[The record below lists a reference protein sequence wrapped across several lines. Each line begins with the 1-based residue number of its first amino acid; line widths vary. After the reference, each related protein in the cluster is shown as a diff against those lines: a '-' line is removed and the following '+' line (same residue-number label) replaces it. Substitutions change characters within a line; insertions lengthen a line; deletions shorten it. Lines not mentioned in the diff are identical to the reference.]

1 MPDSPPELPAPLM
14 ESRIYLIRGQKV
26 LLDSDLAELYE
37 VSTENLN
44 QAVQRDRERFPED
57 FMFQL
62 TVEEA
67 HSLRFQIGISKGRGG
82 RRDRPYVFTEQGIA
96 LLSDVLMSPRA
107 IAVNIVIMRTF
118 VKSRQLLAIHEDLV
132 RRLDQLE
139 WRLAEQFAA
148 IQHLM
153 EAPAEA
159 EPQTIEPKRRIGF
172 PTAEDD
178 HGTTE

>member
-1 MPDSPPELPAPLM
+1 MPDFPPELAAPLM
-14 ESRIYLIRGQKV
+14 ESRILLLRGHQV
-26 LLDSDLAELYE
+26 LLDSDLAEFYE
-37 VSTENLN
+37 LSTENLN
-44 QAVQRDRERFPED
+44 QAVQRDGERFPED

-62 TVEEA
+62 TEEEA

-96 LLSDVLMSPRA
+96 MLSDVLMSPRA

-153 EAPAEA
+153 EAPAAA
-159 EPQTIEPKRRIGF
+159 EPQTVEPKRRIGF